1 MLRDVHSGRLKL
13 KGKEHPLTLQAANNY
28 ADSLLSLRRFEEA
41 TSLYRKTVP
50 VARRVL
56 GDGNELT
63 LMMRQNYARA
73 LCMPDGTTLDD
84 LREAVAILEETE
96 RIARR
101 VLGSSY
107 PLAISIE
114 FSLRRVRT
122 ALRARE
128 FLS

>member
-1 MLRDVHSGRLKL
+1 
-13 KGKEHPLTLQAANNY
+13 
-28 ADSLLSLRRFEEA
+28 
-41 TSLYRKTVP
+41 
-50 VARRVL
+50 
-56 GDGNELT
+56 
-63 LMMRQNYARA
+63 
-73 LCMPDGTTLDD
+73 MPDGTTLDD

>member
-1 MLRDVHSGRLKL
+1 
-13 KGKEHPLTLQAANNY
+13 
-28 ADSLLSLRRFEEA
+28 
-41 TSLYRKTVP
+41 
-50 VARRVL
+50 
-56 GDGNELT
+56 
-63 LMMRQNYARA
+63 MMRQNYARA